1 MRGAGLAVAGL
12 AGQIFSAFKGAQANR
27 ANQRLLN
34 TSRQNNEAFY
44 NNNVNQDFLQTNA
57 GKGVFERLR
66 QQIKEANQQASN
78 NAAVTGG
85 TAEAE
90 IAAKSRNQQNYNNA
104 VNDVSQQATRYQQ
117 GQEAMYRGENARLD
131 NMQMGINDQKAQ
143 NAANLAGNAANLV
156 SSSSALTGFEGLG
169 QQPIL
174 SRTAEQ
180 TQSLNNIAQ
189 QGIVQTNNAPILQ
202 GIFNRSTLS

>member
-1 MRGAGLAVAGL
+1 MIGAGLAVAGL

-34 TSRQNNEAFY
+34 SSRQNNEAFY

-90 IAAKSRNQQNYNNA
+90 IAAKSNIQQNYNNA
-104 VNDVSQQATRYQQ
+104 VNDIAQQGTRYQQ

-131 NMQMGINDQKAQ
+131 NQQMSINDQKAQ
-143 NAANLAGNAANLV
+143 NAANLAGNSSDLV
-156 SSSSALTGFEGLG
+156 SSSAALTGFEGLG
-169 QQPIL
+169 Q
-174 SRTAEQ
+174 
-180 TQSLNNIAQ
+180 
-189 QGIVQTNNAPILQ
+189 APILGNAGGQ
-202 GIFNRSTLS
+202 IPDYRGINLGGQ